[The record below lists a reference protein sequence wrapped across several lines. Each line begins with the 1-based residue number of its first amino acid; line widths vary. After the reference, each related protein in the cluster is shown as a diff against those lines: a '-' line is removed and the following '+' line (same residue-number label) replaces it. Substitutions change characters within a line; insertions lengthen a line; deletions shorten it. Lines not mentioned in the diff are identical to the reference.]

1 MKKQFLHTFRTKAHR
16 RLWCVVLCSF
26 GIMVLYSK
34 IGHLQW
40 CIDLAKNVPFVLK
53 CAAFLVAFA
62 LLWYVDWRIYQR
74 VLNDTLPKINVIW
87 FWLFGIA
94 AFIFAIVSAD
104 ERLFFTICTSTMV
117 LFAFAHERFY
127 RRKCDKLNEKNS
139 GKAIHPQ

>member
-1 MKKQFLHTFRTKAHR
+1 
-16 RLWCVVLCSF
+16 
-26 GIMVLYSK
+26 MVLYSK